1 MLTLDTPPMPTAMM
15 PAPGEEAVMG
25 IAFRT
30 LDASMKVIEPATIE
44 ALQATIRGEVLTAD
58 SPHYDEARTIW
69 NAAVNRKPALIVRC
83 REAGDAVRS
92 IRFARDNHLL
102 VAVRGG
108 GHHIA
113 GNAICDQGIVIDL
126 SGMKAVRVDPKARRA
141 WVEPGATLADL
152 DRETQPFGLAVPTGI
167 NSTTGIAGLTLKGA
181 ASAGLPASSA

>member
-1 MLTLDTPPMPTAMM
+1 
-15 PAPGEEAVMG
+15 MG

-126 SGMKAVRVDPKARRA
+126 SGMKGVRVDPKARRA